1 MGRMNTRIFLPVV
14 VFAVGFGVGY
24 VLTWALVGSDSGAVA
39 DTVAVTALDDQG
51 VTAGDD
57 PAELPGNA
65 KESPRA
71 VSEPSESPTGQVAPE
86 VRSPA
91 DVLPATSEVVVP
103 PVEPA
108 TVGVP
113 AVASPISPVAVAGE
127 RAVGEVKDDGVAAPA
142 GGVAVP
148 TEPASWWDTCKD
160 STCVVDWGGLDGGL
174 SLRGG
179 SIVHGDTVNW
189 SSDFKRA
196 KRYGV
201 IPTDGKDTQLLVHA
215 VAMAPDGSPGA
226 ADVTWSQAGDAIR
239 GVIKLEVNGKRV
251 TMAPK

>member
-24 VLTWALVGSDSGAVA
+24 VLTWALVGADSGAVA
-39 DTVAVTALDDQG
+39 DTVAVTALDGQG
-51 VTAGDD
+51 LTAGDG
-57 PAELPGNA
+57 PAELSA
-65 KESPRA
+65 SVKESTRA
-71 VSEPSESPTGQVAPE
+71 VPDQGEGPTGQAE
-86 VRSPA
+86 ASVRSPA
-91 DVLPATSEVVVP
+91 EVLPAAAEVAVAP
-103 PVEPA
+103 AEPA
-108 TVGVP
+108 TVEVP
-113 AVASPISPVAVAGE
+113 VVASPTSPVTVAGE
-127 RAVGEVKDDGVAAPA
+127 RVVEEVKADGVAAPVV
-142 GGVAVP
+142 GVAVP
-148 TEPASWWDTCKD
+148 TEPASWWDTCKG

-201 IPTDGKDTQLLVHA
+201 IPTDGKDMQLLVHA
-215 VAMAPDGSPGA
+215 VAMAPDGTPGA
-226 ADVTWSQAGDAIR
+226 ADVTWGQAGDAIR